1 MQKRIIITGGSGFIG
16 TNLVD
21 FYLTE
26 GFEVLNL
33 DIKPPRNNKHYD
45 YWLCVDIEDYDL
57 LLEKFNEY
65 MPDYLVHMAART
77 DLRGKSLNEYSAN
90 ILGVKNIINVCKEVA
105 SLKKVIFASSMLVC
119 KAGYIPVNDH
129 DYCPPNLYGESKMV
143 GEELV
148 RRTTLDSGY
157 EWIIVRPTSIW
168 GPWFGP
174 TYRSF
179 FEMILAG
186 RYFNFSGKMSKKTYG
201 YIGNVVYQIN
211 QILISDKTSGR
222 TYYLGDY
229 KSTNVKEWA
238 REISAEVNRKV
249 ITIPRTLI
257 WVAAKIGDI
266 LQRVG
271 LSFPINSFR
280 FHNMT
285 TDNVIPMEDTKAIAP
300 LTIYERTQ
308 GNRETI
314 DWMRTYY
321 LKSK

>member
-16 TNLVD
+16 TNLID
-21 FYLTE
+21 FYLSQ

-33 DIKPPRNNKHYD
+33 DIKPPRNNNHYD
-45 YWLCVDIEDYDL
+45 YWQCVDIEDFDL
-57 LLEKFNEY
+57 LLEKINEY

-90 ILGVKNIINVCKEVA
+90 ILGVKNIINACKEVT

-119 KAGYIPVNDH
+119 KAGYIPVNDQ
-129 DYCPPNLYGESKMV
+129 DYCPPNQYGESKMV

-179 FEMILAG
+179 FEMILSG
-186 RYFNFSGKMSKKTYG
+186 KYFNFSGKMSNKTYG

-211 QILISDKTSGR
+211 QILFSDKTSGR

-229 KSTNVKEWA
+229 ESTKVNEWA

-266 LQRVG
+266 LQRIG

-280 FHNMT
+280 LHNMT
-285 TDNVIPMEDTKAIAP
+285 TDNIIPMEDTKAIAP
-300 LTIYERTQ
+300 LTIYERAQ